1 MPTTLIFSLASRMI
15 LGPGPP
21 NCPCNGCT
29 RSTGEWKCCSKRFF
43 RTSMKCARGST
54 IHHKDIIEAR
64 RHHRAKRREVAQ
76 AVERSGGG
84 GRTRAYDLRI
94 MSRQAGADSKEL
106 QQDSS
111 AGRGKVLQNP
121 QPRRNKTQPKKTED

>member
-1 MPTTLIFSLASRMI
+1 
-15 LGPGPP
+15 
-21 NCPCNGCT
+21 
-29 RSTGEWKCCSKRFF
+29 
-43 RTSMKCARGST
+43 MKCARGST

-94 MSRQAGADSKEL
+94 MSPKASVENAMAIL
-106 QQDSS
+106 QRLSY
-111 AGRGKVLQNP
+111 GRIRLVIEFLW
-121 QPRRNKTQPKKTED
+121 RRRDG